1 MTGLPSDPQ
10 GSPQTGRKET
20 RLQWRCCGDSCQDI
34 GVYDDGD
41 GSEWWAVEN
50 ITVVQ
55 KSSDPAADVY
65 MVTEQLMIPWLI

>member
-34 GVYDDGD
+34 GVYDDGE
-41 GSEWWAVEN
+41 GSE
-50 ITVVQ
+50 
-55 KSSDPAADVY
+55 
-65 MVTEQLMIPWLI
+65 